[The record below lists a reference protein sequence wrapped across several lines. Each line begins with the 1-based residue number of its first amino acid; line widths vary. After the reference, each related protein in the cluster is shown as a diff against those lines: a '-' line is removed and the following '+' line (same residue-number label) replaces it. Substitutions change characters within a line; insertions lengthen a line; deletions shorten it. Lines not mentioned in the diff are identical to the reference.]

1 MIQLYFL
8 SILCNGLSGYLLFS
22 GNENANENEIIEK
35 SRFHTVH
42 LVLGILSA
50 VVGFLKLLSPNADNI
65 LILGDLLPALGGVAA
80 GFLLFFGIYR
90 QDALAVSQ
98 AQMSSLDSV
107 GVSLLRFRKS
117 IGLGLL
123 AIALLHFLFPQTLFL

>member
-8 SILCNGLSGYLLFS
+8 SILCNGLSGYLLFA
-22 GNENANENEIIEK
+22 GNENENEPAEK
-35 SRFHTVH
+35 SRLSYHTYH

-65 LILGDLLPALGGVAA
+65 LIFGDLLPALGGIAA
-80 GFLLFFGIYR
+80 GFLLIFGIYR
-90 QDALAVSQ
+90 HDSLAISQ
-98 AQMSSLDSV
+98 VQTSSLDSF
-107 GVSLLRFRKS
+107 GLSLLRFRKS
-117 IGLGLL
+117 IGLGLF